1 MILKAAAL
9 LSRRR
14 KRSTRVSSRNLLA
27 TDLASDASNI
37 SKPAGWYWPDMT
49 VTMQKGYPILPPFD
63 DTLLP

>member
-49 VTMQKGYPILPPFD
+49 VTMQKG
-63 DTLLP
+63 